1 MHYFIADVIKRG
13 DLLKSFKQSKQYAFF
28 HVQILKGAKSISSR
42 ANCVYELFL

>member
-1 MHYFIADVIKRG
+1 MQLVKGSYFSVAASLRH
-13 DLLKSFKQSKQYAFF
+13 LRYAFF